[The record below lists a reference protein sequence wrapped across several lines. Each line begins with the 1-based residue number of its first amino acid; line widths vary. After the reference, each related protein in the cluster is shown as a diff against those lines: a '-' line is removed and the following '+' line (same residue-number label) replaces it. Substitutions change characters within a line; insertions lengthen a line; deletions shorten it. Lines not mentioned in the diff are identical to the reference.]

1 MSNKQLFKDTF
12 DRVTLSDEAL
22 RKVKNMNNP
31 MNNKKKVSW
40 RLAAAMTLAAFAVL
54 FVSGNVITYAA
65 TGESLVGKVNLLI
78 NGKKAKLSDI
88 SSYTDKKNG
97 EKVYKVT
104 VDDAKSEI
112 RVNEEAVKDS
122 GISLD
127 VDTETDNKTSIAIVE
142 GVVKKKGNRVYLVV
156 AGSRDIDIT
165 KDLEDGRAEGTFK
178 MDGQKYRYSVKG
190 TVKDNTVDIQK
201 AAE

>member
-54 FVSGNVITYAA
+54 FVSGNVISYAA

-127 VDTETDNKTSIAIVE
+127 VDTETDNKTSIALVE
-142 GVVKKKGNRVYLVV
+142 GVVKKKGKSVYLVV
-156 AGSRDIDIT
+156 AGSKDIDIT